1 MGWLASLGL
10 HFGDIVSLGACC
22 GVRGLLIVGVVGRAL
37 LLLLAGG
44 RRWSVV
50 SSCLFFWSNGVD
62 SCMLMR
68 GRLLVDGLLCLA
80 SCCQCCIG
88 KKGGGG
94 IFILF

>member
-1 MGWLASLGL
+1 M
-10 HFGDIVSLGACC
+10 SLGACC

-68 GRLLVDGLLCLA
+68 GRLLVDGLYVLLPAA
-80 SCCQCCIG
+80 SVASG
-88 KKGGGG
+88 KKGVGVFSFSFSLFVGG
-94 IFILF
+94 FLSKDVCC

>member
-50 SSCLFFWSNGVD
+50 SSCLFFFLVEWCRWLYVD
-62 SCMLMR
+62 EGS
-68 GRLLVDGLLCLA
+68 V
-80 SCCQCCIG
+80 IG
-88 KKGGGG
+88 
-94 IFILF
+94 